1 MTPARTISFD
11 APTISPFT
19 PPKTLRESTSISAVM
34 AAVAARASTR
44 ASRGSGSRNSG
55 SVSRNAGTR
64 NQGFAKL

>member
-34 AAVAARASTR
+34 AAVALACLPVLPVHGHPTP
-44 ASRGSGSRNSG
+44 
-55 SVSRNAGTR
+55 
-64 NQGFAKL
+64 